1 MISWGTKVRLSQKAS
16 FKFDSAVSFM
26 LKDEEIPE
34 EVIKHMNVKY
44 SDERCPFCNSRI
56 DEYGYCACGAGG
68 S

>member
-1 MISWGTKVRLSQKAS
+1 MN
-16 FKFDSAVSFM
+16 FKFDDYSIYM
-26 LKDEEIPE
+26 LEEEEIPE

-44 SDERCPFCNSRI
+44 FDERCPFCNSRI